1 MASVPLDGF
10 PPEFTPH
17 CPKCDGVSLQFQRTR
32 HPFMWGS
39 TDLQVSCYTCGTVKY
54 GEPAVRQV
62 FEPQLERWHQRQQ
75 EEAALQAALQAALE
89 QERAL
94 AEQAQRERERERER
108 EEAARLAREQAEL
121 DEARAQEEARAQRQ
135 AAIKALRE
143 ARLSQPPAPPATA
156 PVPAPKKCAWH
167 ECGNP
172 AQQNSIYCSRV
183 CNNRNAHARYKAR
196 RAAPPPAPLALAPA
210 RGDKGVNAELRKEVL
225 ARKARYG
232 TRTTTESA

>member
-10 PPEFTPH
+10 PPEFLPR
-17 CPKCDGVSLQFQRTR
+17 CPKCDGVSLHFQRTR

-94 AEQAQRERERERER
+94 AEQAQRERERE
-108 EEAARLAREQAEL
+108 EAARLAREQAER

-172 AQQNSIYCSRV
+172 AQLNSIYCSRV

-196 RAAPPPAPLALAPA
+196 RAATPPAPLAPTHGEAP
-210 RGDKGVNAELRKEVL
+210 NPELRKEVL